1 MKQVVEVR
9 YNCIDSIDDMY
20 RYNTVFLTGNVQ
32 RNFAVKPLDLHC
44 SHKLR
49 TSWLESAVESDVKV
63 EVGRHWSPS
72 ILFEGISLQRHA
84 LPWLCPLMEGRSI

>member
-9 YNCIDSIDDMY
+9 YNCIDSIDMY

-32 RNFAVKPLDLHC
+32 RNFAVKPLDLHG
-44 SHKLR
+44 SRKLR

-63 EVGRHWSPS
+63 EVGRHCVVFNL
-72 ILFEGISLQRHA
+72 I
-84 LPWLCPLMEGRSI
+84 